1 MPFSP
6 IWRREQTIMGGKK
19 ISNRFT
25 DNSNSMVL
33 KFLRFSE
40 NTRLK
45 SAVEILS
52 AQLLQPITI
61 SSMGDGRNS
70 NFTKSP
76 IRNKPFIPHI
86 IFVGWVSCKGIK
98 KASTFF
104 LENKK
109 RWSIG
114 RFSPQKNLCVEF
126 QRDNMMIFIC
136 QGKARKNPLPSLSR
150 IAATLVNWLI
160 PNEE

>member
-1 MPFSP
+1 MNTPAFGKMGHHNRFPTSSFSVFEKVLHAFQSHLKKGTDN
-6 IWRREQTIMGGKK
+6 IGGEK

-25 DNSNSMVL
+25 DNSNSTVL

-86 IFVGWVSCKGIK
+86 IFVG
-98 KASTFF
+98 
-104 LENKK
+104 
-109 RWSIG
+109 
-114 RFSPQKNLCVEF
+114 
-126 QRDNMMIFIC
+126 
-136 QGKARKNPLPSLSR
+136 
-150 IAATLVNWLI
+150 
-160 PNEE
+160 